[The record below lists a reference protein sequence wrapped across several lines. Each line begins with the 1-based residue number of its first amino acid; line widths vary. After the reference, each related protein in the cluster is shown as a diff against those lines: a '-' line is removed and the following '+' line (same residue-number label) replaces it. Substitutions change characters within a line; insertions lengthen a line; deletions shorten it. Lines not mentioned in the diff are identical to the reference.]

1 MDAAN
6 ILYGVTMPEKGISKV
21 LALNVEEISKQKGEE
36 WDGIF
41 G

>member
-1 MDAAN
+1 MEAATR
-6 ILYGVTMPEKGISKV
+6 LYGVTMPERGISKV
-21 LALNVEEISKQKGEE
+21 LSLNIDDSAKKKGDE

>member
-1 MDAAN
+1 MDAAD
-6 ILYGVTMPEKGISKV
+6 ILYGVTMPERGISKV
-21 LALNVEEISKQKGEE
+21 LTLNINEISKQKGEE